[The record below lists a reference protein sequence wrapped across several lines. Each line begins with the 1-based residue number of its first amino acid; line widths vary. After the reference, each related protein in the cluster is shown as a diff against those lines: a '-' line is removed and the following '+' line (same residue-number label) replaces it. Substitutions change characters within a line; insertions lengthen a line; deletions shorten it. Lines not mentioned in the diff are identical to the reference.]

1 MKFFIKVLDNNHLS
15 IGYTTNLN
23 KTLHIVKIFE
33 GKVKWEIIKKYREQ
47 ILKTPEKLFKK
58 YG

>member
-1 MKFFIKVLDNNHLS
+1 MKFYIKVLDNNHLS

-47 ILKTPEKLFKK
+47 ILKTPETLFK
-58 YG
+58 